1 MNLEEKGKEY
11 AETLL
16 DALEAAG
23 ISTELSD
30 PQDAF
35 ESGTYYGYTK
45 GFAKG
50 VNQMFQDIPEL
61 LPDIF
66 NQIADSGFD
75 MKKDWVQEYRKLILQ
90 KLFDIST

>member
-35 ESGTYYGYTK
+35 ESGVYFGCVK
-45 GFAKG
+45 GLAKG
-50 VNQMFQDIPEL
+50 VNMMFQDIPEL

-66 NQIADSGFD
+66 NQISDSNFD

-90 KLFDIST
+90 KIFDIST